1 MAAEPHTKQVQ
12 VEATLLCIEGHA
24 LWIKRFRK
32 EQHTLLDKA
41 YKKIF
46 YFYHYIYGRLQKSFK
61 EERRSLN
68 FKFQI
73 F

>member
-41 YKKIF
+41 YKKYFIF
-46 YFYHYIYGRLQKSFK
+46 IIISMEDFRNLLKK
-61 EERRSLN
+61 NVEA
-68 FKFQI
+68 
-73 F
+73 